1 MQRIGLDIVPV
12 SRIRRSLG
20 SYREA
25 FLRRVLTEEESN
37 HCQGLR
43 EAEQVAGRVAA
54 KEAVMK
60 VLGDGWP
67 RVPWTSIEV
76 LADSLG
82 RPKVRLHGKA
92 LELFLNLGLSDI
104 DVSITHDAGLAI
116 AVAVAAGNPCRE
128 G

>member
-1 MQRIGLDIVPV
+1 MQRIGLDTCAGEPYPSQ
-12 SRIRRSLG
+12 SRFISRGFLAEFLPKRSQTT
-20 SYREA
+20 A
-25 FLRRVLTEEESN
+25 RVCARPNKWPEEWPP
-37 HCQGLR
+37 
-43 EAEQVAGRVAA
+43 
-54 KEAVMK
+54 KAVMK